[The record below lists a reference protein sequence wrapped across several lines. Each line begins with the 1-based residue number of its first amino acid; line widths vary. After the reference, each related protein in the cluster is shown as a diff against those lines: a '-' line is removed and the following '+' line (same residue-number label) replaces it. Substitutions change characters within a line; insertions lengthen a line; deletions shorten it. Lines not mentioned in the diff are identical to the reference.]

1 MSVSKAIIRVIHLEK
16 SFSKGERGEP
26 LKVLAGID
34 LSISEGEFISILGPS
49 GCGKSTFLHILAGLD
64 KQDEGEV
71 YLDDRLITGPGP
83 DHTMIFQDYS
93 LFPWMTV
100 KKNIELGL
108 RAIGI
113 PPEKREA
120 ICREHIQLVHLE
132 GFEDHYPHELSGGM
146 KQRVAIARGF
156 ALNPRVLF
164 MDEPFGALDAQTRV
178 TLQQELIRIFT
189 STRKT
194 IVFVTHNVSEA
205 VFLSDRIVVCTK
217 RPMKVKTIFCVEIE
231 RPRDRF
237 GVSFNEFCK
246 GVAQVL
252 DV

>member
-1 MSVSKAIIRVIHLEK
+1 MTISKETIRVVNLKK
-16 SFSKGERGEP
+16 SFQKGDKGEP
-26 LKVLAGID
+26 LRVLDGIH
-34 LSISEGEFISILGPS
+34 LSITEGEFVSILGPS

-64 KQDEGEV
+64 KQDSGEV
-71 YLDDRLITGPGP
+71 YLDNQLITGPGP

-108 RAIGI
+108 KAIRI
-113 PPEKREA
+113 PSEERQV
-120 ICREHIQLVHLE
+120 ICRKCIDLVHLQ
-132 GFEDHYPHELSGGM
+132 GFEEHYPHELSGGM

-156 ALNPRVLF
+156 ALDPRVLF

-178 TLQQELIRIFT
+178 MLQEELIRIFT
-189 STRKT
+189 STKKT

-205 VFLSDRIVVCTK
+205 VFLSHRIVVCTK
-217 RPMKVKTIFCVEIE
+217 RPMNVKEVFQVDIE

-237 GVSFNEFCK
+237 GIPFNEFCK
-246 GVAQVL
+246 RVAHVL

>member
-1 MSVSKAIIRVIHLEK
+1 MTNSKEIIRVIDLEK
-16 SFSKGERGEP
+16 SFSKKDRGEP
-26 LKVLAGID
+26 LKVLDGIH
-34 LSISEGEFISILGPS
+34 LSLSEGEFVSILGPS

-64 KQDEGEV
+64 QQDSGQV
-71 YLDDRLITGPGP
+71 YLDDKLITGPGP

-108 RAIGI
+108 KATGVPEGERAAISRKYIG
-113 PPEKREA
+113 
-120 ICREHIQLVHLE
+120 LVHLE

-156 ALNPRVLF
+156 ALDPRVLF

-178 TLQQELIRIFT
+178 MLQQELIRIFT

-205 VFLSDRIVVCTK
+205 VFLSDRIVLCTK
-217 RPMKVKTIFCVEIE
+217 RPMKVKEIFQVNIE

-237 GVSFNEFCK
+237 GAPFNEFCK
-246 GVAQVL
+246 QVAQVL

>member
-1 MSVSKAIIRVIHLEK
+1 MTHSKEIIRVTDLVK
-16 SFSKGERGEP
+16 SFPKKDRGEP
-26 LKVLAGID
+26 LKVLDGIH
-34 LSISEGEFISILGPS
+34 LSISEGEFVSILGPS

-64 KQDEGEV
+64 RQDSGQV
-71 YLDDRLITGPGP
+71 FLDDKLITGPGP

-100 KKNIELGL
+100 EKNIELGL
-108 RAIGI
+108 KATGIQESERKAISRNYI
-113 PPEKREA
+113 D
-120 ICREHIQLVHLE
+120 LVHLG
-132 GFEDHYPHELSGGM
+132 GFENHYPHELSGGM

-178 TLQQELIRIFT
+178 MLQEELIRIFT
-189 STRKT
+189 STHKT

-217 RPMKVKTIFCVEIE
+217 RPMQVKEIFQVSIE

-237 GVSFNEFCK
+237 GIPFNEFCK
-246 GVAQVL
+246 QVAQL
-252 DV
+252 LNA